1 MTGERWVGLAGDHH
15 VHSTFSDDAVSTLA
29 ENIAAARAVG
39 LTEIRLV
46 DHVRAS
52 TTWVPEFLAA
62 VAELVDGDP
71 LADFSSGTP
80 GRHAHPE
87 LLRVGSGVEAKI
99 LDAAGRLDLPGDLI
113 IGPGGVDRVLIADH
127 QYPGPDGPWSPRRVL
142 QEREAGL
149 SAAIVL
155 DTLIGATIGAMN
167 SIEYAQLAHP
177 FSLLPKVGLSEADLH
192 DDHLTAL
199 AAAAVSTGT
208 LVEVNEKWA
217 CPGPRVIDALN
228 EAGVRLVA
236 STDSH
241 HYRDVGRYSRVIELT
256 QGLSTWDLTAGDAAS
271 ARVAG
276 RGK

>member
-1 MTGERWVGLAGDHH
+1 MSGAGWIGLTGDHH
-15 VHSTFSDDAVSTLA
+15 VHSTFSDDAESTLA

-39 LTEIRLV
+39 LTELRLV

-62 VAELVDGDP
+62 VAALVDGDRMAGASTQ
-71 LADFSSGTP
+71 LR

-87 LLRVGSGVEAKI
+87 LLRIGTGVEVKI
-99 LDAAGRLDLPGDLI
+99 LDATGRLDLPADLI

-142 QEREAGL
+142 EERHAGL
-149 SAAIVL
+149 SAATVV
-155 DTLIGATIGAMN
+155 DTLIGASIKAMR

-177 FSLLPKVGLSEADLH
+177 FSLLPKVGLREDDLH

-199 AAAAVSTGT
+199 AAAAAATGT

-217 CPGPRVIDALN
+217 CPGPRVIQALKA
-228 EAGVRLVA
+228 AGVTLVA

-241 HYRDVGRYSRVIELT
+241 HERDVGKYRRVA
-256 QGLSTWDLTAGDAAS
+256 DLTAALAAAS
-271 ARVAG
+271 LTGDGEPARISG
-276 RGK
+276 RGP